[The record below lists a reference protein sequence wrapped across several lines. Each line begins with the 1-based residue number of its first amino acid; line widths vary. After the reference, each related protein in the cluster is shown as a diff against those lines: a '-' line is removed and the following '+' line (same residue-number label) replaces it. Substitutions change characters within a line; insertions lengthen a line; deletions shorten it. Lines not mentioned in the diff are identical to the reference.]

1 MFSRLDPV
9 FQAMRRQ
16 AESADT
22 KLGIRRDEKND
33 ENQRKNKKE
42 KDDEPAAL
50 WEDVT
55 VVSVPALQAFLSGL
69 VPSGSGSDSVH
80 AEISISATAQQA
92 SPSAPVS
99 DAARAA
105 QAYRSTP
112 GGAQPP
118 VPSPATPAVSAGGVK
133 LSAEEEKTIFRLIAD
148 LALLSSRG
156 VTNLEI
162 RKSDSFLQSLV
173 DAVKAAL

>member
-16 AESADT
+16 AENTDT

-42 KDDEPAAL
+42 KDEESAAL
-50 WEDVT
+50 WEDVA

-69 VPSGSGSDSVH
+69 VPASIADAGH
-80 AEISISATAQQA
+80 AEISISASAHQA
-92 SPSAPVS
+92 SPTAPVS

-105 QAYRSTP
+105 QASRSTP
-112 GGAQPP
+112 GRAQPP
-118 VPSPATPAVSAGGVK
+118 ASSPAPSPGSPGGVK
-133 LSAEEEKTIFRLIAD
+133 LSAEEEITIFRLISD
-148 LALLSSRG
+148 LTLLSSRG
-156 VTNLEI
+156 VTSLEI

>member
-33 ENQRKNKKE
+33 SGPRKDG
-42 KDDEPAAL
+42 KDKDGEPSQL

-55 VVSVPALQAFLSGL
+55 VVSIPALRAFLNGL
-69 VPSGSGSDSVH
+69 VPAGGADAGH
-80 AEISISATAQQA
+80 ADISISATAQA
-92 SPSAPVS
+92 SGPAPVS

-112 GGAQPP
+112 GGSAPAPAPP
-118 VPSPATPAVSAGGVK
+118 PPPSSASGVK
-133 LSAEEEKTIFRLIAD
+133 LSSEEEKTIFRLIAD
-148 LALLSSRG
+148 LAVLSARG
-156 VTNLEI
+156 VTDLRI
-162 RKSDSFLQSLV
+162 YKSDSFLQSLV

>member
-42 KDDEPAAL
+42 KDDDPAVL
-50 WEDVT
+50 WEDAT

-69 VPSGSGSDSVH
+69 VPTSTADAGH
-80 AEISISATAQQA
+80 AEISISAAAQQE
-92 SPSAPVS
+92 SLPAPVS

-112 GGAQPP
+112 GGAHPP
-118 VPSPATPAVSAGGVK
+118 APSPAAPPASAGGVK

-156 VTNLEI
+156 VTSLEI
-162 RKSDSFLQSLV
+162 KKSDSFLQSLV